1 MATRESTH
9 SEVEWRP
16 CCCLDGWV
24 FVGRIVESEHD
35 MDGEVEVAEAVPCR
49 RCGEEGVV

>member
-1 MATRESTH
+1 MATLLLPRR
-9 SEVEWRP
+9 V
-16 CCCLDGWV
+16 V

-35 MDGEVEVAEAVPCR
+35 IDGEVEVAEAVPCR